1 MVDRSEDTEQG
12 RGPRGTRA
20 ARITTEDRKLRN
32 RLSQKAFRARQAMR
46 IKELEQRLETRPV
59 SETERIAELED
70 RNAFLASRLFYC
82 HKKLESLQ
90 VTIKALSDS
99 TAEAL
104 DMVVS
109 LEPHHG
115 SERFETEARQG

>member
-1 MVDRSEDTEQG
+1 MDGSEQSKSSRAGRS
-12 RGPRGTRA
+12 
-20 ARITTEDRKLRN
+20 ARMTSEDRKLRN

-46 IKELEQRLETRPV
+46 IKELEERLESKPV
-59 SETERIAELED
+59 SETERISELED
-70 RNAFLASRLFYC
+70 RNAFMANKLFEC

-90 VTIKALSDS
+90 VTIKALSES

-109 LEPHHG
+109 PQIDLSRMG
-115 SERFETEARQG
+115 RN

>member
-1 MVDRSEDTEQG
+1 MGNAKEEVDMSKG
-12 RGPRGTRA
+12 SRGARGTRM
-20 ARITTEDRKLRN
+20 TNEDRKLRN

-59 SETERIAELED
+59 SETQRISELED
-70 RNAFLASRLFYC
+70 RNAFLANRLFEC

-109 LEPHHG
+109 VKDHFPEVNFQDSLSG
-115 SERFETEARQG
+115 